1 VLRSLS
7 LLTAASLLVLLA
19 SAAVTFAQSA
29 KSPSTFDQ
37 LSIRA
42 DAARDSNQLDKA
54 VLLYRKALALRPA
67 WKEGWWS
74 LGTILYDQNS
84 YAPAARAFGKLVALD
99 PKNGTAHLMLGL
111 CQYQLNLDHPAMA
124 NIQAA
129 KELGIRKEEQLERV
143 LLFHEGMLLLRK
155 CDYERSLEAL
165 KVLVTQGV
173 NSEDLDAALGMAVL
187 LMQPRVA
194 PSEQPADRQVVLRA
208 GRAEHLSLLK
218 KTEEAKNQYAEL
230 VQAFPDF
237 PNVHYAFGR
246 FFLTVQDPESAVPQ
260 FQEEIKRDPKHIR
273 ARMQIAATHY
283 RVDSAAGIPFAGE
296 VVKLEPSYPFGHYLL
311 GLLYLDTGDVQ
322 HAVPALETAV
332 RMAPRE
338 AQFQFALGNAYAKAG
353 RREDAA
359 RARAAFRNLGGVK
372 DSANKST
379 TYGDQ
384 SPSLDHAAGP
394 TPQSSETKHP

>member
-1 VLRSLS
+1 V
-7 LLTAASLLVLLA
+7 
-19 SAAVTFAQSA
+19 
-29 KSPSTFDQ
+29 
-37 LSIRA
+37 
-42 DAARDSNQLDKA
+42 
-54 VLLYRKALALRPA
+54 
-67 WKEGWWS
+67 
-74 LGTILYDQNS
+74 
-84 YAPAARAFGKLVALD
+84 
-99 PKNGTAHLMLGL
+99 
-111 CQYQLNLDHPAMA
+111 
-124 NIQAA
+124 
-129 KELGIRKEEQLERV
+129 
-143 LLFHEGMLLLRK
+143 LLLRK
-155 CDYERSLEAL
+155 GDYERSLEAL

-194 PSEQPADRQVVLRA
+194 PSEQSADRHVVLRA